1 MCVSVYLVQCII
13 KCLMDALAIC
23 TCHIYMIISTQTRV
37 HVVRNAC
44 VHCIIHLGMV
54 SRELFS
60 AMFWRHWHSTRRA
73 TALNKECDR
82 DYDRD
87 CNVLFIMIMSDSFAD
102 GLF

>member
-1 MCVSVYLVQCII
+1 MLDGCSGN
-13 KCLMDALAIC
+13 MHMP
-23 TCHIYMIISTQTRV
+23 HIHIHQTRV